1 MGNMEVLQ
9 IALGL
14 LLMTAG
20 ALCFSIWR
28 DRLKNLKED
37 ERSQF
42 LMYNFVGGAWLFAVF
57 FICGGV
63 YAFLEPLLRT

>member
-1 MGNMEVLQ
+1 MENTEVLQ
-9 IALGL
+9 IMLGIFL
-14 LLMTAG
+14 IIAG

-28 DRLKNLKED
+28 ERLQNIKVE

-42 LMYNFVGGAWLFAVF
+42 LMYNLVGGAWLFAVF
-57 FICGGV
+57 FFCGGA